1 MMRPLAP
8 ITPNDLFAA
17 TAQRP
22 AIIQEQRV
30 QLVRCFCR
38 ECLDLDR
45 RHPGEGYQL
54 TWSGAGRF
62 Y

>member
-1 MMRPLAP
+1 MTRPLAP
-8 ITPNDLFAA
+8 ITANDLFAA
-17 TAQRP
+17 TASRP
-22 AIIQEQRV
+22 AIIQHQQV

-38 ECLDLDR
+38 ECLELDKKY
-45 RHPGEGYQL
+45 PGEGYQL